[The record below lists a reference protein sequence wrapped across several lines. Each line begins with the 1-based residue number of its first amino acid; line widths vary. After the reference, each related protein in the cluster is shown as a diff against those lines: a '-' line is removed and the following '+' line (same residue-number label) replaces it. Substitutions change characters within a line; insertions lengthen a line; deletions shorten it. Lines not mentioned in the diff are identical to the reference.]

1 MNSPTQKRIEI
12 ESHFIPKIKAALE
25 NIEDAKDIYNADS
38 LNKDT
43 LIAIKTKQLMSQPV
57 EDYGFRIRQVTH
69 PAMVQTVIQNMMNE
83 NYVVYEMGAGFI
95 KFVPLQQSPKH
106 NPLAEIEKA
115 CKKAAE
121 KFVDAGITEK
131 ANKVNKTIHAHNVLV
146 KQAEEALSGIKP
158 LESYLSVIVADEVGN
173 D

>member
-57 EDYGFRIRQVTH
+57 EDYGFRM
-69 PAMVQTVIQNMMNE
+69 A
-83 NYVVYEMGAGFI
+83 
-95 KFVPLQQSPKH
+95 L
-106 NPLAEIEKA
+106 L
-115 CKKAAE
+115 
-121 KFVDAGITEK
+121 
-131 ANKVNKTIHAHNVLV
+131 NK
-146 KQAEEALSGIKP
+146 SDFG
-158 LESYLSVIVADEVGN
+158 
-173 D
+173 

>member
-12 ESHFIPKIKAALE
+12 ALQFITGVNAALE

-43 LIAIKTKQLMSQPV
+43 LIDIKTKQLMSQPV

-69 PAMVQTVIQNMMNE
+69 PAMVQTIIQNMMNE

-95 KFVPLQQSPKH
+95 KFVPLQQLPKH

-115 CKKAAE
+115 
-121 KFVDAGITEK
+121 
-131 ANKVNKTIHAHNVLV
+131 
-146 KQAEEALSGIKP
+146 
-158 LESYLSVIVADEVGN
+158 
-173 D
+173 

>member
-69 PAMVQTVIQNMMNE
+69 PAMVQTIIQKMMNE
-83 NYVVYEMGAGFI
+83 GYIVYEMGAGFI
-95 KFVPLQQSPKH
+95 KFVPLQQSQ
-106 NPLAEIEKA
+106 N
-115 CKKAAE
+115 
-121 KFVDAGITEK
+121 ITRLLRLK
-131 ANKVNKTIHAHNVLV
+131 RHVR
-146 KQAEEALSGIKP
+146 KP
-158 LESYLSVIVADEVGN
+158 LRNLLMQESLRN
-173 D
+173 QKR